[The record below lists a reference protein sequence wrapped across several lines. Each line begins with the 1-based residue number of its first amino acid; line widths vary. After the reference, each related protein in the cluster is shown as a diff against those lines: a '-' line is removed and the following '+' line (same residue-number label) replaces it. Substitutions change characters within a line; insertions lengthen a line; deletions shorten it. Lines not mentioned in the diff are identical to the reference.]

1 MDEFLRELAA
11 LDAPVNFAKTMAL
24 LRALK
29 SGAVKLDDVT
39 ITSNNS
45 WQVSMT
51 VPTAGSDA
59 VTTVE
64 PGGKPSVAGAAV

>member
-1 MDEFLRELAA
+1 MDEFLKELAGM
-11 LDAPVNFAKTMAL
+11 DAAVNFAKTMAL

-29 SGAVKLDDVT
+29 SGAIKLDDVV

-45 WQVSMT
+45 WQVSKAM
-51 VPTAGSDA
+51 PTAGSDA

-64 PGGKPSVAGAAV
+64 PGGEPSVAGAAV